1 MEVSS
6 VAVPQWL
13 RASQLEVE
21 CSERML
27 SFLLLAIPQNIRAQ
41 ARMGFGQPAA
51 QRQPLEQPTPAPI
64 PEDTGNPNQGIILAA
79 ILGGSAILGIA
90 TGCLLF
96 RKKGSNG
103 DSDDDMDSDDSDD
116 SSSDDSD

>member
-1 MEVSS
+1 
-6 VAVPQWL
+6 
-13 RASQLEVE
+13 
-21 CSERML
+21 
-27 SFLLLAIPQNIRAQ
+27 
-41 ARMGFGQPAA
+41 MGFGQAGAA
-51 QRQPLEQPTPAPI
+51 RPPLEQPTPAPI

-96 RKKGSNG
+96 RKKGNNG
-103 DSDDDMDSDDSDD
+103 DSDDDLDSDDSSDD